1 MPLLIPQPFQANVS
15 DPNQKDPPVTTGSEI
30 PKDMDI
36 FYRSESQFLPE
47 GKAFADLTQ
56 KEKDELKNKFRFDPL
71 KPGCYQGVTAT
82 GKMIGT
88 M

>member
-1 MPLLIPQPFQANVS
+1 MPLFIPEPFKADIS

-36 FYRSESQFLPE
+36 FYRTESQFLPE
-47 GKAFADLTQ
+47 GKTFADLT
-56 KEKDELKNKFRFDPL
+56 KEEQEELRCKFRFDPL

-82 GKMIGT
+82 GKMIGS